1 MNIFWVFKPY
11 IGLLTIEKQVE
22 VNKNNMITIGFIL
35 NMLSHKLYDMYMDI
49 KRVRELME
57 AIEHKYDGCNAK
69 HESYVIEYHHDYKMV
84 GICSVVEQSHEI
96 NSLLVSSSNFECI
109 LPNAFVASDII
120 AKLPST

>member
-1 MNIFWVFKPY
+1 LTVTGVFSAPNFRFRCFRNTDIVSVSGVTIFDIVSDKKYENGNDFSAYRPFPTVFIP
-11 IGLLTIEKQVE
+11 
-22 VNKNNMITIGFIL
+22 N
-35 NMLSHKLYDMYMDI
+35 
-49 KRVRELME
+49 
-57 AIEHKYDGCNAK
+57 ACNAK

-84 GICSVVEQSHEI
+84 GICCVVEQSHEI